1 MFYIMTKN
9 NWICVK
15 LLVED
20 ILTHILLTLLTF
32 IVLPILQK
40 KKKKSIHCRR
50 FLFGINNDANF
61 PFTSAINELQQ
72 YGEQNL
78 GWNSRVR
85 MATTNIHLL
94 QFKN

>member
-1 MFYIMTKN
+1 MVRQFISDMSSLMYQHAKSMFYIMTKK

-40 KKKKSIHCRR
+40 KKKKKSIHCRR

-72 YGEQNL
+72 
-78 GWNSRVR
+78 
-85 MATTNIHLL
+85 
-94 QFKN
+94 